1 MLKNY
6 FLTGNFWNFKVYS
19 SPAKYI
25 YSHGT
30 LNSQRMIQL
39 VNCPNL
45 NVFNTTCS
53 RRGGGVGRRVG
64 RSGVGRRV
72 GRRVGRSGVG
82 RGVEREGGEGRREG
96 SREGRVK

>member
-1 MLKNY
+1 
-6 FLTGNFWNFKVYS
+6 
-19 SPAKYI
+19 
-25 YSHGT
+25 
-30 LNSQRMIQL
+30 MIQL

-53 RRGGGVGRRVG
+53 RRGGGVGRRVGRRVG

-96 SREGRVK
+96 SSEGRVE